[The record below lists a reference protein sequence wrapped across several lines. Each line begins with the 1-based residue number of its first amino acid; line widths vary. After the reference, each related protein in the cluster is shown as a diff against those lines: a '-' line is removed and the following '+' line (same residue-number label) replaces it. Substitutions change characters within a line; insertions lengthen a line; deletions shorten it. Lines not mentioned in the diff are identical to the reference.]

1 MARCL
6 LLLLVLAGLAA
17 PGAAQAEVHVRA
29 GEHVGRM
36 TVFADDVRIDGVA
49 GGAVTVID
57 GDLTVGP
64 AGRVDGR
71 ALVLGGHARLLPGSH
86 VGGDVFQVSSPIDLP
101 GGWALAAV
109 LGALLVGRAILAW
122 LVMELAQLML
132 RERRLST
139 VAREALA
146 YPVRTLLV
154 GVLAGF
160 GIGAASLLL
169 AITLLG
175 LVAAAALWGLL
186 LAAGVVGM
194 SIVLAELGGD
204 ARAARLLGFGL
215 FLPIVGEA
223 LSSLATVAALGALIR
238 TAAVTGGTRAVSRPR
253 QTAGASRP

>member
-1 MARCL
+1 MLRRL
-6 LLLLVLAGLAA
+6 LLGLILLGLLAPSAA
-17 PGAAQAEVHVRA
+17 LAEVHVRA
-29 GEHVGRM
+29 GQHVGRM
-36 TVFADDVRIDGVA
+36 TVFADDVRIDGTA
-49 GGAVTVID
+49 GGAVTVVG
-57 GDLTVGP
+57 GDLIVGP
-64 AGRVDGR
+64 GGRVDGR
-71 ALVLGGHARLLPGSH
+71 AVVLGGHARLAPGSH
-86 VGGDVFQVSSPIDLP
+86 VDGDVFQVSSPLDLP
-101 GGWALAAV
+101 GGWALFAV
-109 LGALLVGRAILAW
+109 LSAALLGRAILAW
-122 LVMELAQLML
+122 LVMQLAQLLL
-132 RERRLST
+132 RERHVST

-204 ARAARLLGFGL
+204 ARASRLLGLAL
-215 FLPIVGEA
+215 FLPLIGEA

-238 TAAVTGGTRAVSRPR
+238 TAARP
-253 QTAGASRP
+253 AGLARLGHASS

>member
-1 MARCL
+1 MARPLAL
-6 LLLLVLAGLAA
+6 LLILAGLVV
-17 PGAAQAEVHVRA
+17 PSVAQAEVHVRA
-29 GEHVGRM
+29 GQHVGRL

-49 GGAVTVID
+49 AGAVTVID

-64 AGRVDGR
+64 AGRVSGR
-71 ALVLGGHARLLPGSH
+71 AVVLGGHAHLLPGSH
-86 VGGDVFQVSSPIDLP
+86 VDGDVFQVSSPVDLP
-101 GGWALAAV
+101 GGWALAGV
-109 LGALLVGRAILAW
+109 LGVLLVGRAILAW

-132 RERRLST
+132 RERHLST

-169 AITLLG
+169 AVTLLG

-204 ARAARLLGFGL
+204 AKAARLLAFAL

-238 TAAVTGGTRAVSRPR
+238 TVARPAGLGRLGHVS
-253 QTAGASRP
+253 S